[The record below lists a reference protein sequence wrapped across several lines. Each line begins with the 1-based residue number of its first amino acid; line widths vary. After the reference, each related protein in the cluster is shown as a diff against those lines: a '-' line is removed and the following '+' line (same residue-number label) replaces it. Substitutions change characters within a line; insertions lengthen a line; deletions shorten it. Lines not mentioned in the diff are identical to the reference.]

1 MLISVNFLTMKA
13 KKIEKAENGDYNV
26 TLQCYNGNVVNKY
39 FVPMPSA
46 VAEYFFAFAKIDK
59 IVTRRETITK
69 NGNKC
74 VFALSFD
81 TADAATM
88 TITADTEEAQKAYQA
103 GEYQEEEAEICII
116 AAEEAEKLKKRIE
129 SIKQTAEEKAAADK
143 GAADETETA
152 DKVEKA
158 EKVKM
163 PRCLCGEMIIQAD
176 AETLRDIQ
184 ENKGVPTIIKNTFK
198 INKGKVLNVEKDEA
212 RVLCALIS
220 IIQKTYKERYFEYAS
235 RLAAAATSKEEF
247 CNMIIYCKDESQRKE
262 NRAKMM
268 PPDYILRVTDIARE
282 MYHVNLATNM
292 QVTEVS
298 KLINSLSN
306 KHQIAKSGDRYFMCR
321 LVDIDAAAI
330 EKKKNGTAEMI
341 AIRLGWLTYW
351 NVARNFSNLTDYYLQ
366 LTSER
371 EYNTKETQYI
381 CAAAAANSGREK
393 FSLEK
398 NKIAQFA
405 NGGHNKKR
413 SDINT
418 LKTLDRMKADKQI
431 NNYTEKNKVAAKKA
445 DIIEIENNC
454 NCNKN
459 KK

>member
-1 MLISVNFLTMKA
+1 MKA
-13 KKIEKAENGDYNV
+13 KETEPAESGDKFV
-26 TLQCYNGNVVNKY
+26 TLQCYSSNVVNKY
-39 FVPMPSA
+39 FVPMPSG
-46 VAEYFFAFAKIDK
+46 VAEYFFDFVKKGK
-59 IVTRRETITK
+59 IVTKRKTITK

-74 VFALSFD
+74 VFTLSFD

-88 TITADTEEAQKAYQA
+88 TITADTDAAADAYQA
-103 GEYQEEEAEICII
+103 GEYQEEEAEICNN
-116 AAEEAEKLKKRIE
+116 AAEEAEKHKNDM
-129 SIKQTAEEKAAADK
+129 QAAEEA
-143 GAADETETA
+143 AADETAAA

-163 PRCLCGEMIIQAD
+163 PRCLCGEMIIQED
-176 AETLRDIQ
+176 AQTLREIQ
-184 ENKGVPTIIKNTFK
+184 ENKGVPTIIKSTFK

-247 CNMIIYCKDESQRKE
+247 CNMIYCRDETNRKE
-262 NRAKMM
+262 NQARMM

-282 MYHVNLATNM
+282 MYQTNLATNI

-306 KHQIAKSGDRYFMCR
+306 KKQIAKSGDRYFMCR
-321 LVDIDAAAI
+321 LVDIDAAAV

-341 AIRLGWLTYW
+341 DIKLGWLTYW
-351 NVARNFSNLTDYYLQ
+351 KVARNYSDLSDYYLQ

-381 CAAAAANSGREK
+381 CQAAAANSGREK

>member
-1 MLISVNFLTMKA
+1 MKA
-13 KKIEKAENGDYNV
+13 KKIEKLENGDYFV
-26 TLQCYNGNVVNKY
+26 TAEFENSNEVNIYIEVNKY
-39 FVPMPSA
+39 SVSMPSA
-46 VAEYFFAFAKIDK
+46 VAEYFFAFAKK
-59 IVTRRETITK
+59 GNIVTKQRIITK

-74 VFALSFD
+74 IFTLLLD
-81 TADAATM
+81 KADAATM
-88 TITADTEEAQKAYQA
+88 TVTAGSQAAIDAYQA
-103 GEYQEEEAEICII
+103 GEYQEAETEICNN

-129 SIKQTAEEKAAADK
+129 SIKQTADEKAAA
-143 GAADETETA
+143 E
-152 DKVEKA
+152 KVEKA

-163 PRCLCGEMIIQAD
+163 PRCLCGEMIIQED
-176 AETLRDIQ
+176 AQTLREIQ

-292 QVTEVS
+292 QVTEIS

-306 KHQIAKSGDRYFMCR
+306 KQQIAKSGDGYFMCR
-321 LVDIDAAAI
+321 LIDIDAAAI

-341 AIRLGWLTYW
+341 AIKLGWLTYW
-351 NVARNFSNLTDYYLQ
+351 NVARNFSDLTDYYLQ

-405 NGGHNKKR
+405 NGCHNKKR

-454 NCNKN
+454 NCIET
-459 KK
+459 KKEKK

>member
-13 KKIEKAENGDYNV
+13 KKIEKAENGDIIV
-26 TLQCYNGNVVNKY
+26 TAEFENSNIVNKY
-39 FVPMPSA
+39 FVPMPSG
-46 VAEYFFAFAKIDK
+46 VAEYFFDFMKKEGK
-59 IVTRRETITK
+59 IVTKRKTITK

-74 VFALSFD
+74 VFTLSFD

-88 TITADTEEAQKAYQA
+88 TITADTDAAADAYQA
-103 GEYQEEEAEICII
+103 GEYQEEEAEICNN
-116 AAEEAEKLKKRIE
+116 AAEEAEKHKKDM
-129 SIKQTAEEKAAADK
+129 QAAEAAADK

-163 PRCLCGEMIIQAD
+163 PRCLCGEMIIQED
-176 AETLRDIQ
+176 AKTLRDIQ

-247 CNMIIYCKDESQRKE
+247 CNMIIYCKDELQRKE

-321 LVDIDAAAI
+321 LVDIDAAAV

-341 AIRLGWLTYW
+341 AIKLGWLTYW
-351 NVARNFSNLTDYYLQ
+351 NVARNFSDLTDYYLQ

-381 CAAAAANSGREK
+381 CAAAAANSGKEK

-405 NGGHNKKR
+405 NGGHDKKR
-413 SDINT
+413 SGINT
-418 LKTLDRMKADKQI
+418 LKTLDRMKADKRI

>member
-1 MLISVNFLTMKA
+1 MKA
-13 KKIEKAENGDYNV
+13 KKIEKLENGDYIV
-26 TLQCYNGNVVNKY
+26 TLQCYNDNVVNKY

-46 VAEYFFAFAKIDK
+46 VAEYFFDFAKKEGK
-59 IVTRRETITK
+59 IVTKRKTITK

-74 VFALSFD
+74 VFTLSFD

-88 TITADTEEAQKAYQA
+88 TITAGTQSAVDAYQA
-103 GEYQEEEAEICII
+103 GEYQEEEAEICNN

-143 GAADETETA
+143 
-152 DKVEKA
+152 VEKA

-163 PRCLCGEMIIQAD
+163 PRSLCGEMIIQED
-176 AETLRDIQ
+176 AQTLRDIQ

-212 RVLCALIS
+212 RVLFAVIS
-220 IIQKTYKERYFEYAS
+220 TIQKTYKEKYFEYAS
-235 RLAAAATSKEEF
+235 RLAAAATSKEDF
-247 CNMIIYCKDESQRKE
+247 CNMIYCRDETKRKE
-262 NRAKMM
+262 NQARMM

-282 MYHVNLATNM
+282 MYKTNLATNI

-306 KHQIAKSGDRYFMCR
+306 KQQIVKCGDIYWLCR
-321 LVDIDAAAI
+321 LINIDAAAV
-330 EKKKNGTAEMI
+330 EKKKNGTAETI
-341 AIRLGWLTYW
+341 AIKLGWLTYW
-351 NVARNFSNLTDYYLQ
+351 KVARNFSGLTDYYLQ
-366 LTSER
+366 LTRES
-371 EYNTKETQYI
+371 EYNTKETQYL
-381 CAAAAANSGREK
+381 CSAVAANSGREK
-393 FSLEK
+393 FSLDK
-398 NKIAQFA
+398 NKITQFA
-405 NGGHNKKR
+405 TGGRNKKR
-413 SDINT
+413 SEKNT
-418 LKTLDRMKADKQI
+418 FKTLDRMKADKQI
-431 NNYTEKNKVAAKKA
+431 NNYTGKNKVAAKKA

>member
-1 MLISVNFLTMKA
+1 MLISVNFLTMKV
-13 KKIEKAENGDYNV
+13 KKIEKAENGDIFV
-26 TLQCYNGNVVNKY
+26 TLQCYNDNVVNKY
-39 FVPMPSA
+39 FVPMPSD
-46 VAEYFFAFAKIDK
+46 VAEYFFDFVKKGK
-59 IVTRRETITK
+59 IVTKQRTITK

-74 VFALSFD
+74 VFTLSFD

-103 GEYQEEEAEICII
+103 GEYQEEEAEICNN
-116 AAEEAEKLKKRIE
+116 AAEEAEKHKKDMQATE
-129 SIKQTAEEKAAADK
+129 A
-143 GAADETETA
+143 AADETATSE
-152 DKVEKA
+152 KVEKA

-163 PRCLCGEMIIQAD
+163 PRCLCGEMIIQED
-176 AETLRDIQ
+176 AQTLREIQ

-235 RLAAAATSKEEF
+235 RLSAAATSKEEF

-282 MYHVNLATNM
+282 MYHVNLATNS

-306 KHQIAKSGDRYFMCR
+306 KQQIAKSGDRYFMCR
-321 LVDIDAAAI
+321 LVDIDAAAV

-341 AIRLGWLTYW
+341 AIKLGWLTYW
-351 NVARNFSNLTDYYLQ
+351 NVARNFSDLTDYYLQ

-398 NKIAQFA
+398 NKIVQFA

>member
-1 MLISVNFLTMKA
+1 MKA
-13 KKIEKAENGDYNV
+13 KKIEKLENGDYIV
-26 TLQCYNGNVVNKY
+26 TLQCYNDNVVNKY

-46 VAEYFFAFAKIDK
+46 VAEYFFAFVKKGRVITK
-59 IVTRRETITK
+59 RKTITK

-74 VFALSFD
+74 VFTLSFD

-103 GEYQEEEAEICII
+103 GAYQEEEAEICNN
-116 AAEEAEKLKKRIE
+116 AAEEAEKHKNDM
-129 SIKQTAEEKAAADK
+129 QAAEEAAAEET
-143 GAADETETA
+143 AAA

-163 PRCLCGEMIIQAD
+163 PRSLCGEMIIQED
-176 AETLRDIQ
+176 AQTLRDIQ

-220 IIQKTYKERYFEYAS
+220 IIQKTYKEKYFEYAS

-306 KHQIAKSGDRYFMCR
+306 KQQIAKSGDRYFMCR
-321 LVDIDAAAI
+321 LIDIDAAAI

-341 AIRLGWLTYW
+341 AIKLGWLTYW
-351 NVARNFSNLTDYYLQ
+351 KVARNFSGLTDYYLQ

-398 NKIAQFA
+398 NKIAQFV

>member
-1 MLISVNFLTMKA
+1 MKV
-13 KKIEKAENGDYNV
+13 KKIEKAENGDYYV
-26 TLQCYNGNVVNKY
+26 TLQCYDDNVVNKY

-46 VAEYFFAFAKIDK
+46 VAEYFFDFVKKGRVITK
-59 IVTRRETITK
+59 RKTITK

-74 VFALSFD
+74 VFTLSFD

-103 GEYQEEEAEICII
+103 GAYQEEEAEICNN
-116 AAEEAEKLKKRIE
+116 AAEEAEKHKNDM
-129 SIKQTAEEKAAADK
+129 QAAEEAAAEET
-143 GAADETETA
+143 AAA

-163 PRCLCGEMIIQAD
+163 PRCLCGEMIIQED
-176 AETLRDIQ
+176 AQTLREIQ
-184 ENKGVPTIIKNTFK
+184 ENKGVPTIIKDTFK

-306 KHQIAKSGDRYFMCR
+306 KQQIAKSGDRYFMCR
-321 LVDIDAAAI
+321 LIDIDAAAI

-341 AIRLGWLTYW
+341 AIKLGWLTYW
-351 NVARNFSNLTDYYLQ
+351 NVARNFSDLTDYYLQ

>member
-1 MLISVNFLTMKA
+1 MKA
-13 KKIEKAENGDYNV
+13 TKIEKLENGDYYV
-26 TLQCYNGNVVNKY
+26 TLQCYSSDVVNKY
-39 FVPMPSA
+39 FVPIPSA
-46 VAEYFFAFAKIDK
+46 TAEYFFDFVKKGK
-59 IVTRRETITK
+59 IVTKRKTITK

-74 VFALSFD
+74 VFTLSFD

-88 TITADTEEAQKAYQA
+88 TITADTDAAADAYQA
-103 GEYQEEEAEICII
+103 GEYQEEEAEICNN
-116 AAEEAEKLKKRIE
+116 AAEEAEKHKNDM
-129 SIKQTAEEKAAADK
+129 QAAEEA
-143 GAADETETA
+143 AADETAAA

-163 PRCLCGEMIIQAD
+163 PRCLCGEMIIQED
-176 AETLRDIQ
+176 AQTLREIQ

-198 INKGKVLNVEKDEA
+198 TNKGKVLNVEKDEA

-282 MYHVNLATNM
+282 MYHVDLATNV

-306 KHQIAKSGDRYFMCR
+306 KKQIAKSGDRYFMCR
-321 LVDIDAAAI
+321 LVDIDAAAV

-341 AIRLGWLTYW
+341 DIKLGWLTYW
-351 NVARNFSNLTDYYLQ
+351 KVARNYSDLSDYYLQ
-366 LTSER
+366 LTRER
-371 EYNTKETQYI
+371 EYNTNETQYL
-381 CAAAAANSGREK
+381 CQAVAANSGREK
-393 FSLEK
+393 FSLDK
-398 NKIAQFA
+398 NKITQFA
-405 NGGHNKKR
+405 TGGRNKKR
-413 SDINT
+413 SEKNT
-418 LKTLDRMKADKQI
+418 FKTLDRMKADKQI
-431 NNYTEKNKVAAKKA
+431 NSYTEKKQSGSQKSGYNRNRK
-445 DIIEIENNC
+445 
-454 NCNKN
+454 
-459 KK
+459 

>member
-1 MLISVNFLTMKA
+1 MKA
-13 KKIEKAENGDYNV
+13 KKIEKAENGDIIV
-26 TLQCYNGNVVNKY
+26 TLQCYNDNVVNKY
-39 FVPMPSA
+39 SVSMPSA
-46 VAEYFFAFAKIDK
+46 VAEYFFDFAKIGRIITK
-59 IVTRRETITK
+59 RETITK

-74 VFALSFD
+74 VFTLSFD

-103 GEYQEEEAEICII
+103 GEYQEEEAEICNN
-116 AAEEAEKLKKRIE
+116 AAEEAEKHKKDMQATE
-129 SIKQTAEEKAAADK
+129 A
-143 GAADETETA
+143 AADETATA
-152 DKVEKA
+152 EKVEKA

-163 PRCLCGEMIIQAD
+163 PRCLCGEMIIQED
-176 AETLRDIQ
+176 AQTLREIQ

-306 KHQIAKSGDRYFMCR
+306 KHQIAKSGDGYFMCR
-321 LVDIDAAAI
+321 LVDIDAAAL

-341 AIRLGWLTYW
+341 AIKLGWLTYW
-351 NVARNFSNLTDYYLQ
+351 NVARNFSDLTDYYLQ
-366 LTSER
+366 LTGER

-431 NNYTEKNKVAAKKA
+431 NSYTEKNKVAAKKA

>member
-1 MLISVNFLTMKA
+1 MKA
-13 KKIEKAENGDYNV
+13 KKIEKLENGDYIV
-26 TLQCYNGNVVNKY
+26 TLQCYNDNVVNKY

-46 VAEYFFAFAKIDK
+46 VAEYFFDFAKKEGK
-59 IVTRRETITK
+59 IVTKRKTITK

-74 VFALSFD
+74 VFTLSFD

-103 GEYQEEEAEICII
+103 GEYQEEEEEICNN
-116 AAEEAEKLKKRIE
+116 AAEEAEKHKNDM
-129 SIKQTAEEKAAADK
+129 QAAEEAAAEET
-143 GAADETETA
+143 AAA

-163 PRCLCGEMIIQAD
+163 PRCLCGEMIIQED
-176 AETLRDIQ
+176 AQTLREIQ
-184 ENKGVPTIIKNTFK
+184 ENKGVPTIIKDTFK

-306 KHQIAKSGDRYFMCR
+306 KQQIAKSGDRYFMCR
-321 LVDIDAAAI
+321 LIDIDAAAI

-341 AIRLGWLTYW
+341 AIKLGWLTYW
-351 NVARNFSNLTDYYLQ
+351 NVARNFSDLTDYYLQ

-371 EYNTKETQYI
+371 EYNTKEAQYI

>member
-1 MLISVNFLTMKA
+1 MK
-13 KKIEKAENGDYNV
+13 KLENGDYNV

-39 FVPMPSA
+39 FVPMPSG
-46 VAEYFFAFAKIDK
+46 VAEYFFDFVKKGKI
-59 IVTRRETITK
+59 ITRRETITK

-74 VFALSFD
+74 VFSLSFD

-103 GEYQEEEAEICII
+103 GEYQEEEAEICNN
-116 AAEEAEKLKKRIE
+116 AAEEAEKHKKDMQATE
-129 SIKQTAEEKAAADK
+129 A
-143 GAADETETA
+143 AADETATA
-152 DKVEKA
+152 EKVEKA

-163 PRCLCGEMIIQAD
+163 PRCLCGEMIIQED
-176 AETLRDIQ
+176 AQTLREIQ
-184 ENKGVPTIIKNTFK
+184 ENKGVPTIIKSTFK

-235 RLAAAATSKEEF
+235 RLAAATSKEEF

-268 PPDYILRVTDIARE
+268 PPDYVLRVTDIARE

-306 KHQIAKSGDRYFMCR
+306 KQQIAKSGDRYFMCR
-321 LVDIDAAAI
+321 LIDIDAAAC

-341 AIRLGWLTYW
+341 AIKLGWLTYW
-351 NVARNFSNLTDYYLQ
+351 NVARNFSDLTDYYLQ